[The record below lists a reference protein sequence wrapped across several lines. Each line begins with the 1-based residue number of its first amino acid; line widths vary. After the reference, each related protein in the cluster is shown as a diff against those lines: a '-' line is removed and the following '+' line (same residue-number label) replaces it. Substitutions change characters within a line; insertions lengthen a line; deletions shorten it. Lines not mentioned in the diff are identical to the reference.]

1 MHLESWNFFFMLGG
15 GWLNFHFIPF
25 SRQSDTVELV
35 TAFRVVWTGEEFS
48 VLVVI
53 TRE

>member
-1 MHLESWNFFFMLGG
+1 VAEFSFHSFF
-15 GWLNFHFIPF
+15 PP
-25 SRQSDTVELV
+25 QSDTVELV